1 MNTSRRIASVLAF
14 GLLAFS
20 VSATAANAAPMVPIP
35 EGPGNAVS
43 KKFIGRPAKA
53 NPVPLSAIPQNP
65 FMSANG
71 TSNIHNDSYMT
82 DTYTWAGPLGK
93 NTKVSSAI
101 TRGECASITFNSKG
115 QIVGIC
121 ILKHAYLTL
130 LEPKNLKILTQEKLP
145 EADSGSGSGSN
156 DYTEI
161 AGGYFY
167 LDNLDRAVVS
177 TASRHL
183 ITYAVTKSG
192 GKPQFTP
199 VDGLDFDLSPY
210 IASTDTIQSALPD
223 FNGNIWFITG
233 AGVVGVVNPKT
244 GVIQTT
250 TLEGERIGNSFSMDK
265 DGSVYIV
272 STVAMYRFS
281 VGADGSPKVD
291 WRSQYQN
298 TGVQKP
304 GQKSIGSGTTPTIMD
319 GGRVAIADNAN
330 PINVVVYNT
339 DPNAAQRVVCE
350 QPVFGKDASATENS
364 LIAVG
369 STLIVENNYGNAT
382 LKSTVGGKTS
392 LPGMAR
398 VDIAADGTC
407 STAWTNTTVIAPS
420 VVPKFS
426 AATGLIYTYT
436 KPKGP
441 GKVDRWYWTALDY
454 RTGKHVY
461 SVFAGN
467 GLPFNN
473 NYASSYVGPDGSGY
487 VGVTGGIIRVF
498 DRMTGR

>member
-1 MNTSRRIASVLAF
+1 MITPKKLSIALAL
-14 GLLAFS
+14 G
-20 VSATAANAAPMVPIP
+20 VVVATIAPAAAHAVPIP
-35 EGPGNAVS
+35 DGHGKAVS
-43 KKFIGRPAKA
+43 KPFYGHAAKA
-53 NPVPLSAIPQNP
+53 KPVPLSPIPQNP

-71 TSNIHNDSYMT
+71 TSNIHNDSYMS

-93 NTKVSSAI
+93 NTQVSSAF

-130 LEPKNLKILTQEKLP
+130 LEPKSLRILSQVALP
-145 EADSGSGSGSN
+145 EVAAASGTGSN

-177 TASRHL
+177 TATRHL
-183 ITYAVTKSG
+183 ITYEVTKNGAKST
-192 GKPQFTP
+192 FTP
-199 VDGLDFDLSPY
+199 VAGLDFDLSPY
-210 IASTDTIQSALPD
+210 IAADDTIQSALPD

-233 AGVVGVVNPKT
+233 AGVVGAVNPKT
-244 GVIQTT
+244 GVIKST
-250 TLEGERIGNSFSMDK
+250 TLNGERIGNSFSMDK

-272 STVAMYRFS
+272 STAAMYRFS
-281 VGADGSPKVD
+281 LSADGTPQVD
-291 WRSQYQN
+291 WRSAYQN
-298 TGVQKP
+298 TGIQKP

-339 DPNAAQRVVCE
+339 DPKAATRVVCE
-350 QPVFGKDASATENS
+350 QPVFKANASATENS

-369 STLIVENNYGNAT
+369 NTLIVENNYGNAT
-382 LKSTVGGKTS
+382 LKSTLGGKTS

-398 VDIAADGTC
+398 VDIAADGIC
-407 STAWTNTTVIAPS
+407 STAWTNTSVIAPS

-454 RTGKHVY
+454 RTGKLVY
-461 SVFAGN
+461 STFVGN
-467 GLPFNN
+467 GLMFNN
-473 NYASSYVGPDGSGY
+473 NYASAYVGPDGSGY
-487 VGVTGGIIRVF
+487 VGVTGGLVRIY
-498 DRMTGR
+498 DQP

>member
-1 MNTSRRIASVLAF
+1 MKRIKKLSVALALGVIVASI
-14 GLLAFS
+14 
-20 VSATAANAAPMVPIP
+20 APAVAQAVPIP
-35 EGPGNAVS
+35 NGPGEAVS
-43 KKFIGRPAKA
+43 KPFYGEPAKP

-65 FMSANG
+65 FMAANG
-71 TSNIHNDSYMT
+71 TSNIHNDSYMS

-93 NTKVSSAI
+93 NTKVTSSF
-101 TRGECASITFNSKG
+101 TRGECASITFNSQG
-115 QIVGIC
+115 QIVAIC

-130 LEPKNLKILTQEKLP
+130 LQPKSLRILSQVKLP
-145 EADSGSGSGSN
+145 EAATSGTGSN

-177 TASRHL
+177 TATRHL
-183 ITYAVTKSG
+183 ITYAVTKKGARST
-192 GKPQFTP
+192 FTP
-199 VDGLDFDLSPY
+199 VPGLDFDLTPY
-210 IASTDTIQSALPD
+210 IAEGDTIQSALPD

-233 AGVVGVVNPKT
+233 AGVVGAVNPKT
-244 GVIQTT
+244 GVIKVM
-250 TLEGERIGNSFSMDK
+250 TLAGERIGNSFSMDK

-272 STVAMYRFS
+272 STAAMYRFS
-281 VGADGSPKVD
+281 LAADGTPKVD
-291 WRSQYQN
+291 WRSAYQN

-330 PINVVVYNT
+330 PINLVVYNT
-339 DPNAAQRVVCE
+339 DPNATTRVVCE
-350 QPVFGKDASATENS
+350 QPVFGVNASATENS

-369 STLIVENNYGNAT
+369 NTLIVENNYGNAT
-382 LKSTVGGKTS
+382 LKSTLGGKTS

-398 VDIAADGTC
+398 VDIAANGTC

-441 GKVDRWYWTALDY
+441 GKINRWYWTALDY
-454 RTGKHVY
+454 RTGELVY
-461 SVFAGN
+461 SVFVGN
-467 GLPFNN
+467 GLSFNN
-473 NYASSYVGPDGSGY
+473 NYASAYLGPDGSGY
-487 VGVTGGIIRVF
+487 VGVTGGLVRIY
-498 DRMTGR
+498 DRP

>member
-1 MNTSRRIASVLAF
+1 MKSVKKISVALALGVIVASIAPAVAQ
-14 GLLAFS
+14 A
-20 VSATAANAAPMVPIP
+20 VPIP
-35 EGPGNAVS
+35 NGPGKAVS
-43 KKFIGRPAKA
+43 KPFYGEPATP

-65 FMSANG
+65 FMAANG
-71 TSNIHNDSYMT
+71 TSNIHNDSYMS
-82 DTYTWAGPLGK
+82 DTYVGSGPLGI
-93 NTKVSSAI
+93 NTKVSSSYA
-101 TRGECASITFNSKG
+101 RGECASITFNSQG
-115 QIVGIC
+115 QIIAIC

-130 LEPKNLKILTQEKLP
+130 MQPKSLRILSQVKLP
-145 EADSGSGSGSN
+145 EAETSNSGGN
-156 DYTEI
+156 DYTEL

-177 TASRHL
+177 TATRHL
-183 ITYAVTKSG
+183 ITYAVTKKGAKST
-192 GKPQFTP
+192 FTP
-199 VDGLDFDLSPY
+199 VAGLDFDLSPY
-210 IASTDTIQSALPD
+210 IAETDTIQSALPD

-244 GVIQTT
+244 GVIKSM
-250 TLEGERIGNSFSMDK
+250 TLTGERIGNSFSMDK

-272 STVAMYRFS
+272 STAAMYRFS
-281 VGADGSPKVD
+281 LAADGTPKVD
-291 WRSQYQN
+291 WRSAYQN
-298 TGVQKP
+298 TGVLKP

-339 DPNAAQRVVCE
+339 DPNATTRVVCE
-350 QPVFGKDASATENS
+350 QPVFGVNASATENS

-369 STLIVENNYGNAT
+369 NTLIVENNYGNAKLNST
-382 LKSTVGGKTS
+382 LGGKTS

-398 VDIAADGTC
+398 VDIAANGTC

-441 GKVDRWYWTALDY
+441 GKINRWYWTALDY
-454 RTGKHVY
+454 RTGELVY
-461 SVFAGN
+461 SVFVGN

-473 NYASSYVGPDGSGY
+473 NYASLYLGPDGSGY
-487 VGVTGGIIRVF
+487 VGVTGGLARIY
-498 DRMTGR
+498 DRP